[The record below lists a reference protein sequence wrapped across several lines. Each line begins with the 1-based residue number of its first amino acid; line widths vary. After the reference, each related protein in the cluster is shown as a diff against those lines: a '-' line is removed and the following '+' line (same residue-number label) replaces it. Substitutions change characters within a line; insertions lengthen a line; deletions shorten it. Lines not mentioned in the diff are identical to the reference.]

1 MAEAPAAEA
10 RLERRLGLAAAVAI
24 GVSASL
30 GTGAFA
36 GLAIAVGR
44 SQALWPLAILGAG
57 LVALASGLSAGRL
70 AAAHPTSGGTYEQAS
85 RLLNPALGRMAGW
98 LFLAAKVA
106 SVAAAANVV
115 AAGGLAAIGIDAP
128 WTRRIAAAVLT
139 LLATALVAGGLRPAA
154 KHRLDRRAA
163 RRERRQPPR
172 LHRRRA

>member
-139 LLATALVAGGLRPAA
+139 LLATALVAGGLRRSTA
-154 KHRLDRRAA
+154 
-163 RRERRQPPR
+163 
-172 LHRRRA
+172 